1 MTTSEKVAYLK
12 GLAEGLAVDANT
24 PEGKLFNAI
33 IDVLEDIALDLE
45 DINENAYDLAEEIDE
60 ISADLAEVE
69 DIVYEDYDEDED
81 EDDEDFDDEDFEYDG
96 EMYDVECPYC
106 NAEITV
112 DGDVLECGA
121 MKCPECGDVFTLDYE
136 EEAEDEED
144 EEDED

>member
-81 EDDEDFDDEDFEYDG
+81 DFDELNEIHIDVDDYYEYLAYRKLILDFT
-96 EMYDVECPYC
+96 P
-106 NAEITV
+106 
-112 DGDVLECGA
+112 
-121 MKCPECGDVFTLDYE
+121 VF
-136 EEAEDEED
+136 
-144 EEDED
+144 